1 MKKAVP
7 MCGGLHSSD
16 DLLVAKDLW
25 WWKKAMKS
33 VQAAKARS
41 GSYAHL
47 PSSPPKS
54 QLTGAT
60 ICDDVSS
67 RGLQNPKSSKASGDT
82 NAKEDICI
90 PAIYDKVV
98 TLDLNLSIQTN
109 KQTNCL
115 LIWQKVA
122 IF

>member
-1 MKKAVP
+1 
-7 MCGGLHSSD
+7 
-16 DLLVAKDLW
+16 
-25 WWKKAMKS
+25 MKS

-109 KQTNCL
+109 KQTNCFTDL
-115 LIWQKVA
+115 AKSGDFLKGIWQNFDFVNPATLIVRHHFLYTKC
-122 IF
+122 